1 MGRKWKCN
9 GPAAQQDDGEASGQ
23 LQDDERPREDGGT
36 LEPPRVVGGITER
49 PRDDGED
56 TGRRRDDGEGSKCD
70 DVPHGGAGA
79 EGVDHVS

>member
-1 MGRKWKCN
+1 ME
-9 GPAAQQDDGEASGQ
+9 Q
-23 LQDDERPREDGGT
+23 
-36 LEPPRVVGGITER
+36 

-56 TGRRRDDGEGSKCD
+56 MGRRQDDGK